1 MAGTHTTNGIVFQ
14 ESGEAAS
21 DIISYGF
28 ELNKARQLLLVQLV
42 DSPEYIRT
50 TKVIAAIVKRQ
61 GELNAIIKKAETAS
75 TNKKTISKALEDIK
89 LYEGKARQAA
99 DSQDVEAYEAAV
111 NSVNVAREKIIKAGG
126 TPPPLPTIKPPSTST
141 VVVTNAT
148 ATDAN
153 GKPVDNGILADDKFS
168 EYTYNNDG
176 TVTNA
181 KTSGVFV
188 MEMTPDGNVQ
198 PKFYTSKASG
208 RDAFLKEYAKTGKL
222 EDLKAQL
229 IASGYIKK
237 EQLNDG
243 TWVTGIDD
251 MLVAYTVRVVS
262 DVKYNKVKE
271 PIGMSQFLALQKAG
285 GSGSGGGSSKYQVVT
300 TRGDAKKI
308 LNTYLM
314 DLVGRNSTPE
324 EEEEFYNSLHVA
336 EGKAVQT
343 SANGV
348 TTGRVFTEDERL
360 LLAAKVA
367 RKSLKGTDVGELLK
381 SSSGSQ
387 VAIDI
392 SALQKTAAAYGVPMT
407 PAEALK
413 YVAAGLGQQDFL
425 AKQGERLKL
434 VGKQLHP
441 SLAAH
446 IDAGGTVKDIA
457 DVYGLAKST
466 KLGTVVT
473 DSTYDKDVMEALSK
487 GVSVTDFER
496 QLQGKDEWRT
506 SPEAN
511 KTVNN
516 FLDKIAQS
524 WGLG

>member
-14 ESGEAAS
+14 EGGDPAS
-21 DIISYGF
+21 DVISYGF
-28 ELNKARQLLLVQLV
+28 ELNKARQLLLVQLP
-42 DSPEYIRT
+42 DSPEYNKT
-50 TKVIAAIVKRQ
+50 VKLIAAIVKRQ
-61 GELNAIIKKAETAS
+61 GELNAIIKKTETAAK
-75 TNKKTISKALEDIK
+75 NKKTISKALEDLK
-89 LYEGKARQAA
+89 SYEAKARQAA
-99 DSQDVEAYEAAV
+99 DSQNVEAYEAAV
-111 NSVNVAREKIIKAGG
+111 NSANVEREKIIKAGG
-126 TPPPLPTIKPPSTST
+126 TPPPLPTIKPPSSSK
-141 VVVTNAT
+141 VVVTNVP

-153 GKPVDNGILADDKFS
+153 GKPIDNGVLADDKFS

-181 KTSGVFV
+181 TTSGVFV
-188 MEMTPDGNVQ
+188 METDAAGNTT

-229 IASGYIKK
+229 LASGYIKK
-237 EQLNDG
+237 EQINNG
-243 TWVTGIDD
+243 TWVTGIDE
-251 MLVAYTVRVVS
+251 MLVAYTIKAVS
-262 DVKYNKVKE
+262 DVKYNGVKE
-271 PIGMSQFLALQKAG
+271 PMGMNSFLALKKAG
-285 GSGSGGGSSKYQVVT
+285 GSGSGGPSKYQVVT

-308 LNTYLM
+308 LNAYLM
-314 DLVGRNSTPE
+314 DLVGGNSTPD
-324 EEEEFYNSLHVA
+324 EEEEFYNLLHVA

-348 TTGRVFTEDERL
+348 TTGRVFTEEERL

-367 RKSLKGTDVGELLK
+367 RKRLAGTDVGELLK
-381 SSSGSQ
+381 SNKGSQ
-387 VAIDI
+387 VSMDI
-392 SALQKTAAAYGVPMT
+392 AALQKTAASYGVPMT

-413 YVAAGLGQQDFL
+413 YVAAGLGQENFL

-434 VGKQLHP
+434 IGKQLHP
-441 SLAAH
+441 TLAAH

-473 DSTYDKDVMEALSK
+473 DSTYDKDVMDALGK
-487 GVSVTDFER
+487 GISVTDFER
-496 QLQGKDEWRT
+496 MLQGKDEWRT

-511 KTVNN
+511 RTVNN
-516 FLDKIAQS
+516 FIDKLAQT